1 MAGKWKEQ
9 LCSLAHDASKSRVD
23 MLVDLAKVTGADG
36 AVACMMKFCDPEE
49 YDFPLI
55 AKALDAIGVPTL
67 FLEVDQQ
74 PGSLEQV
81 RTRLQTFAEMLG

>member
-1 MAGKWKEQ
+1 
-9 LCSLAHDASKSRVD
+9 
-23 MLVDLAKVTGADG
+23 
-36 AVACMMKFCDPEE
+36 MMKFCDPEE